1 MRRAIHV
8 FHVNHESEDA
18 SGEKLMKSVVKLA
31 RQLAEEQAIKMPK
44 RISISG
50 NHSGWCC
57 VTYTN
62 NNVKDV
68 LIQALKQSKVEFVL
82 DRDYTFESFQTR
94 LSELMK
100 KN

>member
-1 MRRAIHV
+1 MRRIIHV
-8 FHVNHESEDA
+8 FHVNHETEDA

-31 RQLAEEQAIKMPK
+31 RQLAEDQSIKMPK
-44 RISISG
+44 RISLHG

-57 VTYTN
+57 ATYAN
-62 NNVKDV
+62 NNVKNV
-68 LIQALKQSKVEFVL
+68 LIQALKQLKVEFVL
-82 DRDYTFESFQTR
+82 DRDYTFESFQIR